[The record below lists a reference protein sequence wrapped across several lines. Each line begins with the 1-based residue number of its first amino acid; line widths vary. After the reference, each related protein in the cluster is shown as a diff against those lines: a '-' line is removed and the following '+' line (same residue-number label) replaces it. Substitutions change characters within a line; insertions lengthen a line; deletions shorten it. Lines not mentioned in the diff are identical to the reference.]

1 MWASWVSN
9 RIFMPLGV
17 VLSLA
22 ALVLWIALAQ
32 PRGPQKIAQLRKDL
46 EEGTEQLTEPMTT
59 SIRNFNPVVLARPKP
74 QTLHSEPP
82 VVEDRPERPDAPKRG
97 PASLTIF
104 AADPQPAKAEPRDPK
119 GEYAPAFRLVKC
131 QLVNT
136 VDSSNITTPI
146 IGLVTD
152 DLWWNGKIII
162 RADSEVH
169 GTANVDPVRERIA
182 GNGEF
187 TFVLNEP
194 DGLGRELVVRG
205 MVLDME
211 KDDSMDS
218 YGITD
223 GSAGLRGDVIRTA
236 NSDVVKLYAASLISG
251 IAGAF
256 SSNPNGIL
264 GNRVYTNNNALGL
277 SAVQGLAVNPAVGA
291 TQSVLDRYAEQIES
305 SIERDGFFVRVP
317 AGKQFYVYCT
327 EAIDLSKA
335 VVAAD
340 DVRTARDNADFA
352 KSQERSE
359 VRRAL
364 PVTPNELT
372 NQLLPALGQILN
384 NTNK

>member
-1 MWASWVSN
+1 MNSRTFITGAIV
-9 RIFMPLGV
+9 IGFAAVVLGV
-17 VLSLA
+17 AFL
-22 ALVLWIALAQ
+22 
-32 PRGPQKIAQLRKDL
+32 QKGGEQKVARRQKEL
-46 EEGTEQLTEPMTT
+46 EEGMGKVTEPMTS
-59 SIRNFNPVVLARPKP
+59 SIRSFNPLIVPKP
-74 QTLHSEPP
+74 RPRLGQREP
-82 VVEDRPERPDAPKRG
+82 VGVEEKLEPHEKPKTIVAP
-97 PASLTIF
+97 LTIF
-104 AADPQPAKAEPRDPK
+104 AADPQPAKGSQREPK
-119 GEYAPAFRLVKC
+119 AEYAPAFRLVKC

-136 VDSSNITTPI
+136 VDSSNSTTPI

-162 RADSEVH
+162 RADSEIH
-169 GTANVDPVRERIA
+169 GVANVDRVRERIA
-182 GNGEF
+182 SNGEF

-194 DGLGRELVVRG
+194 NGFGRELVVRG

-211 KDDSMDS
+211 KDDNLDS

-236 NSDVVKLYAASLISG
+236 NSDVIKLYAASLISG

-256 SSNPNGIL
+256 SSGANGVL
-264 GNRVYTNNNALGL
+264 GNRVYTNNSSLGMSALQG
-277 SAVQGLAVNPAVGA
+277 AVINPAVGG
-291 TQSVLDRYAEQIES
+291 TQGVLDRYADQIGS

-340 DVRTARDNADFA
+340 DVRIAREDADFA
-352 KSQERSE
+352 KRQQRSE

-364 PVTPNELT
+364 PVDPYGLINP
-372 NQLLPALGQILN
+372 LLPALNQIIN

>member
-1 MWASWVSN
+1 MN
-9 RIFMPLGV
+9 KRTFIPLGLV
-17 VLSLA
+17 MSLA
-22 ALVLWIALAQ
+22 GVVLWIALAQ
-32 PRGPQKIAQLRKDL
+32 QRGPQKIAQRQKELV
-46 EEGTEQLTEPMTT
+46 EETEKLTEPMTT
-59 SIRNFNPVVLARPKP
+59 SIRNFNPVLLPQPKP
-74 QTLHSEPP
+74 PPLRSEP
-82 VVEDRPERPDAPKRG
+82 VIVEDRPDRQDRPKRAAA
-97 PASLTIF
+97 PLTIF
-104 AADPQPAKAEPRDPK
+104 AADPQPAKAESREPK
-119 GEYAPAFRLVKC
+119 GDYAPAFRLVKC

-152 DLWWNGKIII
+152 DLWWNSKVII
-162 RADSEVH
+162 RANSEVH
-169 GTANVDPVRERIA
+169 GVANVDAVRERIA
-182 GNGEF
+182 CNGEF

-194 DGLGRELVVRG
+194 DGSGRELVVRG

-236 NSDVVKLYAASLISG
+236 NSDVIKLYAASLISG

-256 SSNPNGIL
+256 SSNANGIL
-264 GNRVYTNNNALGL
+264 GNRVYTNNSALGL
-277 SAVQGLAVNPAVGA
+277 SALQGLAVNPAVGA

-327 EAIDLSKA
+327 EAIDLSRA

-364 PVTPNELT
+364 PVNPNELT
-372 NQLLPALGQILN
+372 SQLLPALGQILN
-384 NTNK
+384 NPNK